1 MLLESRRSSHS
12 EASSSAAPLDA
23 PRDSSQLGLEA
34 TLEAAVGAGIQAGM
48 DIINA
53 GVGAGESAFQTL
65 LSTNPDPDHVTH
77 VSTNTAAE
85 EARQDGDTF
94 SPASSHSPSEDSN
107 KENNAELVS
116 MVHANTPGR
125 QGSEVQLKVFGSGGD
140 RLGSGEVRLSVTEE
154 EEQEDTEA
162 QVLLSQQQQKSD
174 EPEPVRSKVSLNF
187 YAQML
192 THFVALRCTYSSC
205 DVHTGICMHILAFPH
220 RRFAAGIFLLT
231 AICTAWGCRCLYA
244 CRFLYVCNALSC
256 SANQQYM
263 APCVQLQLHKVRLS
277 ARKHDFS
284 IAL

>member
-12 EASSSAAPLDA
+12 EASSLAAPLDA
-23 PRDSSQLGLEA
+23 SHDSSQPGLEA

-48 DIINA
+48 DMINA

-107 KENNAELVS
+107 KENNVELVN
-116 MVHANTPGR
+116 MVNANTPGR
-125 QGSEVQLKVFGSGGD
+125 QGSEVQLKTFGSGGD
-140 RLGSGEVRLSVTEE
+140 RLGSGEVRLSLTEE

-162 QVLLSQQQQKSD
+162 QGLLSQQQQKSD
-174 EPEPVRSKVSLNF
+174 EPEPVRSKVSLK
-187 YAQML
+187 YYSQML
-192 THFVALRCTYSSC
+192 THFVAMQCTYSSC
-205 DVHTGICMHILAFPH
+205 DVHTAICMHTLAFPH
-220 RRFAAGIFLLT
+220 RGLAAGIFLVN
-231 AICTAWGCRCLYA
+231 AICTAWGCKCLYA
-244 CRFLYVCNALSC
+244 CQFLYVCNALSC
-256 SANQQYM
+256 SAKQQHM
-263 APCVQLQLHKVRLS
+263 ALCVQLQLHKVRLS

-284 IAL
+284 RAS